1 MPLESKYSIENLF
14 GSKIRVRIL
23 KILARKEE
31 LPITSIINTTR
42 TNYNTALKHL
52 RFLEACNL
60 IQEHK
65 FGRIR
70 MFRYKRENI
79 KARTCSQLIEIWEG
93 RAKEEKILLKL

>member
-1 MPLESKYSIENLF
+1 MPPESKYTIESLF

-23 KILARKEE
+23 RILACKEE
-31 LPITSIINTTR
+31 LSITSVINTAR
-42 TNYNTALKHL
+42 TNYNIALKHL

-70 MFRYKRENI
+70 IFRYKRENI
-79 KARTCSQLIEIWEG
+79 KARELYHLIDIWEG
-93 RAKEEKILLKL
+93 RKVE

>member
-1 MPLESKYSIENLF
+1 MPLESKYTIETLF

-23 KILARKEE
+23 KILACKEE
-31 LPITSIINTTR
+31 LSITSMINSAR

-79 KARTCSQLIEIWEG
+79 KARELSHLIEIWEG
-93 RAKEEKILLKL
+93 RTEEEKILLKL